1 MSLPDGTI
9 STEIGSEL
17 SNSEVSL
24 RRFSFFL
31 LFKSFCKHYG
41 LSRSSVHE
49 WFRAEELSD
58 PSDFK
63 SNACTIYDV
72 HNIGKGNGCAKLFY
86 LWARLTLLSST

>member
-24 RRFSFFL
+24 RRFLFF
-31 LFKSFCKHYG
+31 FKSFCKHYG
-41 LSRSSVHE
+41 LSHSSVHE
-49 WFRAEELSD
+49 RIRAEELSD
-58 PSDFK
+58 LPDFK

-86 LWARLTLLSST
+86 LWARLTLLSLT

>member
-31 LFKSFCKHYG
+31 FKSFCKHYG
-41 LSRSSVHE
+41 LSHSSVHE
-49 WFRAEELSD
+49 RFRAEELSD
-58 PSDFK
+58 PPDFK
-63 SNACTIYDV
+63 SNACTIYNV
-72 HNIGKGNGCAKLFY
+72 HNGREMDVLSH
-86 LWARLTLLSST
+86 LTFGHA